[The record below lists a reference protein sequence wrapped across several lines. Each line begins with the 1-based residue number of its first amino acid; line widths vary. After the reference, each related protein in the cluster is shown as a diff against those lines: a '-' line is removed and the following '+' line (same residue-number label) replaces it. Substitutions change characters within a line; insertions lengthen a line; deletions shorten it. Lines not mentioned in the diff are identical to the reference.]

1 VSKQNILTSIIALI
15 PLSYIL
21 GNFILNLNIL
31 FIILGGLTL
40 YIKGHRIKLIF
51 LDKLIL
57 VFFSFIIF
65 TGTWNTIE
73 SYYFIN
79 IENHDFSIIIKS
91 ILFLRYLILYFAIR
105 LFLEKDLINFKII
118 FFVYAALS
126 SFVILDIIIQF
137 YLGKNIFGLTSP
149 FVHKRTGIFY
159 TEAIAGG
166 FIQKFS
172 LFLFFTFA
180 VYSKIK
186 NIKIKISLLTL
197 FLFLAVLSIIFSGN
211 RMPLILFLLGIF
223 LIFIQN
229 KSLKKYFLYIA
240 ISTILL
246 FIVSISS
253 SSHLKNYYLKFYD
266 SSKEIFSLYT
276 YRITGVGNDLNFKD
290 RPVYVHEFDSGIGT
304 WKLNKFI
311 GGGLKAFRY
320 NCPKRQIKSINER
333 TTCNIHPHNYY
344 LEILADLG
352 IVGILLFILI
362 IFLTYKQTYKFLNNE
377 KIKYTISPFF
387 YIFLLEIFP
396 IRSSGS
402 FFTTNNAIFFFLA
415 LSVII
420 GLSEKIK
427 ER

>member
-1 VSKQNILTSIIALI
+1 MSKQNILTSIIALI

-172 LFLFFTFA
+172 LFLFFSYIIFWGKHNLT
-180 VYSKIK
+180 
-186 NIKIKISLLTL
+186 IKILVLTVL
-197 FLFLAVLSIIFSGN
+197 FFITSTAIILSGN
-211 RMPLILFLLGIF
+211 RMPLILFFFVIF
-223 LIFIQN
+223 LIF
-229 KSLKKYFLYIA
+229 LG
-240 ISTILL
+240 
-246 FIVSISS
+246 
-253 SSHLKNYYLKFYD
+253 
-266 SSKEIFSLYT
+266 FS
-276 YRITGVGNDLNFKD
+276 
-290 RPVYVHEFDSGIGT
+290 
-304 WKLNKFI
+304 
-311 GGGLKAFRY
+311 
-320 NCPKRQIKSINER
+320 
-333 TTCNIHPHNYY
+333 
-344 LEILADLG
+344 
-352 IVGILLFILI
+352 
-362 IFLTYKQTYKFLNNE
+362 
-377 KIKYTISPFF
+377 
-387 YIFLLEIFP
+387 
-396 IRSSGS
+396 
-402 FFTTNNAIFFFLA
+402 
-415 LSVII
+415 
-420 GLSEKIK
+420 
-427 ER
+427 